1 MNMTFLLALV
11 FAKSERRS
19 LVGVV
24 DVHKYDTNLI
34 DELSDIQFQIDSIG
48 HSWLIPDEWSES
60 TDDPFTRKRIT
71 VND

>member
-48 HSWLIPDEWSES
+48 HS
-60 TDDPFTRKRIT
+60 
-71 VND
+71 